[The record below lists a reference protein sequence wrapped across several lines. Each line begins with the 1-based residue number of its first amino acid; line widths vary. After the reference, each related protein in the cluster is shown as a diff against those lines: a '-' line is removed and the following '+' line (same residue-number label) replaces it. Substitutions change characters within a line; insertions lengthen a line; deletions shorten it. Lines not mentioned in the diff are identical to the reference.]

1 MTDYLKE
8 YQRWLTGDIFDAAT
22 KKELK
27 KINDPKEIEDRFYK
41 ELSFGTG
48 GMRGVV
54 GAGTNRMNFYTVG
67 KATQG
72 LSNYLNSAGGGSVA
86 IAYDSRK
93 MSKEFAEDTARILAA
108 NGIKAYIFSGVRPTP
123 ELSFAVRRLKAKA
136 GVVITASHNP
146 PEYNGYKVYNED
158 GGQIV
163 PPQDK
168 LITESVRGVKGY
180 SCIKRVSFEEGV
192 RRGLIVTIGEET
204 DEAYFAAVC
213 GTVLC
218 PEVIKKRAQS
228 LKIVYTPLNGAG
240 RMPVLNVLS
249 RMGFKNVSVV
259 SEQAEPDGNFPTLRY
274 PNPEDPAAF
283 KLALELASKNG
294 ADIVMATDPDADRLG
309 IYAGDKSGN
318 YRAFTGNMSGALI
331 LEYRLARMREK
342 GILQDIG
349 KNGAVITTVV
359 STDMAK
365 AIAAKYG
372 VTLIEVLTGFKYIGE
387 KIKEFERAVKDNGGK
402 YCAEKGAYKYLFG
415 FEESYG
421 CLTGSYARDKD
432 AVSAVAALAE
442 AACYYAEKGLTL
454 PEVMDNM
461 YSEYGYYK
469 EGLWSKTFYGADGA
483 AAMRRLTARLR
494 EDTPS
499 EIGGYRVTEVKDFLT
514 GRIFCFE
521 RGNKADKGGTGLPV
535 SDVLYFELES
545 GWCCVRP
552 SGTEPKIK
560 VYMGVKGGSGE
571 DADKMLKDLSAA
583 FTGLIKE
590 RE

>member
-1 MTDYLKE
+1 M
-8 YQRWLTGDIFDAAT
+8 
-22 KKELK
+22 
-27 KINDPKEIEDRFYK
+27 
-41 ELSFGTG
+41 
-48 GMRGVV
+48 
-54 GAGTNRMNFYTVG
+54 
-67 KATQG
+67 
-72 LSNYLNSAGGGSVA
+72 
-86 IAYDSRK
+86 
-93 MSKEFAEDTARILAA
+93 
-108 NGIKAYIFSGVRPTP
+108 
-123 ELSFAVRRLKAKA
+123 
-136 GVVITASHNP
+136 
-146 PEYNGYKVYNED
+146 
-158 GGQIV
+158 
-163 PPQDK
+163 
-168 LITESVRGVKGY
+168 
-180 SCIKRVSFEEGV
+180 
-192 RRGLIVTIGEET
+192 
-204 DEAYFAAVC
+204 
-213 GTVLC
+213 
-218 PEVIKKRAQS
+218 
-228 LKIVYTPLNGAG
+228 
-240 RMPVLNVLS
+240 
-249 RMGFKNVSVV
+249 
-259 SEQAEPDGNFPTLRY
+259 
-274 PNPEDPAAF
+274 
-283 KLALELASKNG
+283 
-294 ADIVMATDPDADRLG
+294 
-309 IYAGDKSGN
+309 
-318 YRAFTGNMSGALI
+318 
-331 LEYRLARMREK
+331 
-342 GILQDIG
+342 
-349 KNGAVITTVV
+349 
-359 STDMAK
+359 
-365 AIAAKYG
+365 
-372 VTLIEVLTGFKYIGE
+372 LTGFKYIGE

-461 YSEYGYYK
+461 YSEYGCYK

-560 VYMGVKGGSGE
+560 VYMGVKGGSLE
-571 DADKMLKDLSAA
+571 SADKMLKDLSAA